1 MNQKE
6 IDAAAIHMRLF
17 LAGLAFNF
25 NANFHELEEIAK
37 KALLEIEDSK
47 MEVTF

>member
-17 LAGLAFNF
+17 LAGLALNF